1 MSLPPPI
8 PVDPAMLVDQPHPDS
23 DIDSDYEYE
32 YHPTE
37 TETVYLTLDLTSLHG
52 PLRPPRR
59 RQPSATAASSATATN
74 ISDEADAAGFTHVES
89 PSDDL
94 QILGLHTPN
103 PIISYQNQIF
113 SGTWA
118 DQLGTDLIFARPDE
132 GRRGGVEEQPGET
145 APHGPYGIHRTDHPD
160 TPLRHGHNYDLL
172 AAPSVK
178 IIGRK
183 ANLISASQSSAA
195 AATTTTAATPGSDEG
210 VNPSPGQSDN
220 SPAGLAPTVSTTGII
235 RAPNHPAS
243 NQMRFLERLA
253 SLKRSKGETDTVRT
267 VFSTK
272 RIQSDHASSLG
283 GRALGW
289 ARTDE
294 QLAEIQRLNELALQ
308 GDAAAMAEL
317 EALYTRLGEDVE
329 REVGSDDDDDD
340 DDEGDDDDNG
350 NDHDIEMGDVE
361 GEPEVAGEDPTRDP
375 SHDQYL
381 DPEELLSQARRDTQQ
396 SQP

>member
-74 ISDEADAAGFTHVES
+74 ISDEPDAADFTHVES
-89 PSDDL
+89 PSDGL

-132 GRRGGVEEQPGET
+132 GRRGGAEERPGET
-145 APHGPYGIHRTDHPD
+145 APHDPYSTHRTDHSD
-160 TPLRHGHNYDLL
+160 APLRHGHNYDLL
-172 AAPSVK
+172 AAPSIK

-183 ANLISASQSSAA
+183 ANLISASQSSAVATAAA
-195 AATTTTAATPGSDEG
+195 AATASATPGSDEG
-210 VNPSPGQSDN
+210 LDPSPPGRSDHP
-220 SPAGLAPTVSTTGII
+220 PAGLAPTVSTTGII

-329 REVGSDDDDDD
+329 REVESDDDDD
-340 DDEGDDDDNG
+340 G
-350 NDHDIEMGDVE
+350 NDHDIEMGGVE
-361 GEPEVAGEDPTRDP
+361 GQPEVAGEDPTRGP

-396 SQP
+396 LQP